1 MKINEHPRRHICTLT
16 SSAALAAASA
26 MALGTVGCEETVE
39 PTPPEPRI
47 GQVEMRGDVEEMYT
61 SGAFRFDIEAGPNEG
76 QEVLV
81 IPSTPGLVLE
91 EGAEVDVIASVTEVT
106 QAAFERETGL
116 HWEDNYEDD
125 FTQDEIIVADAV
137 SVAVVD

>member
-1 MKINEHPRRHICTLT
+1 MYEHPRRHICTL
-16 SSAALAAASA
+16 SGVAAFAAALAAGLGV
-26 MALGTVGCEETVE
+26 MACEETVE
-39 PTPPEPRI
+39 PTPPEPNV

-81 IPSTPGLVLE
+81 IPSTPGLVIE
-91 EGAEVDVIASVTEVT
+91 EGAEVDVIASVREVT
-106 QAAFERETGL
+106 QASFERETGL

-125 FTQDEIIVADAV
+125 FTAEEVIVADAV

>member
-1 MKINEHPRRHICTLT
+1 MYEHPRRHICTLART
-16 SSAALAAASA
+16 AAFAASLA
-26 MALGTVGCEETVE
+26 VGLGSVACEETVE
-39 PTPPEPRI
+39 PTPPEPKV

-81 IPSTPGLVLE
+81 IPSTPGLVFE
-91 EGAEVDVIASVTEVT
+91 EGAEVDVIATTSEVT
-106 QAAFERETGL
+106 KASFERETGL

-125 FTQDEIIVADAV
+125 FTQNEVIVADAV